1 MLRKKT
7 GGVAIGPR
15 LSSALSE
22 LTGGAIDRRTF
33 LKRSGL
39 TAGGLAAAATL
50 TGGMVQKAKA
60 QTANPGNIQIKKS
73 VCTHCSVGC
82 TVMAEVQDGVW
93 IGQEPGWDSPFN
105 LGAHCAKGASVRE
118 HAHGERR
125 LKYPLKLVGGKWQR
139 VIHELKSRV

>member
-50 TGGMVQKAKA
+50 TGGMVQKATA
-60 QTANPGNIQIKKS
+60 QTASAGKAFMEIE
-73 VCTHCSVGC
+73 TAAFR
-82 TVMAEVQDGVW
+82 M
-93 IGQEPGWDSPFN
+93 
-105 LGAHCAKGASVRE
+105 L
-118 HAHGERR
+118 ER
-125 LKYPLKLVGGKWQR
+125 
-139 VIHELKSRV
+139 